1 MLCIMSDK
9 NNTEIGLFGKE
20 KEKEK
25 GKDNDKDKELDKHWT
40 VQNTNTLLKW
50 ITIGSYY
57 IKVLERNIAV
67 NRAIIRFNTIQSI
80 ILTTATGSI
89 GVSQMS
95 SIFSAHTQLALTTI
109 FTVMSFFMT
118 ITTGVIKV
126 LLIHENLEKCIQVK
140 QEWTSFITN
149 ISTELQ
155 LPKEERQDAVKLIR
169 DNKMVYLSLLNKD
182 VEINK
187 KSENKAKMH
196 IEKDIEKSRLELEV
210 EKNNISKRK
219 NGRNDTI
226 IDLDYSRKAA
236 LHDDF
241 SKMMNSVGISIS
253 DITNYIVKTEL
264 QAIVDFDLESQYNH
278 IIKKETQIAKAKFSC
293 ELQLKQK
300 ELETRRM
307 GRETSGSL
315 LLTNSAN
322 STNSTNSTNSANSE
336 DKSVRILQKKIESVE
351 EKLDS
356 TYSDEKSERSEQPA
370 GAGWRNLF
378 NL

>member
-1 MLCIMSDK
+1 MSDK
-9 NNTEIGLFGKE
+9 NNIEIGFGKE

-25 GKDNDKDKELDKHWT
+25 GKDNDKELDKHWT

-95 SIFSAHTQLALTTI
+95 SIFPAQTQLVLTTI

-196 IEKDIEKSRLELEV
+196 IEKEIEKSRIELEH

-219 NGRNDTI
+219 NGRNNEI

-307 GRETSGSL
+307 EREISGSL
-315 LLTNSAN
+315 MLTNSP
-322 STNSTNSTNSANSE
+322 NSA
-336 DKSVRILQKKIESVE
+336 DKSTRILQKKMETVE
-351 EKLDS
+351 EKSDS
-356 TYSDEKSERSEQPA
+356 ASSEEKSDRVEQPA
-370 GAGWRNLF
+370 GAAWRNLF

>member
-196 IEKDIEKSRLELEV
+196 IEKDIEKSRVELEV

-322 STNSTNSTNSANSE
+322 STNSTNSTNSE